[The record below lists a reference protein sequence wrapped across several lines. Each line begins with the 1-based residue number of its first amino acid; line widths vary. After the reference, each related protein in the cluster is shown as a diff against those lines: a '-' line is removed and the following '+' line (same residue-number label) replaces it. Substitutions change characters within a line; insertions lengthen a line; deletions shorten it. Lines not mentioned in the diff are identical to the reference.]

1 MSDIIVLNPCYEN
14 STFEGAEID
23 VYNIDTDGEV
33 ALDLTG
39 STIVMNMVKDGDI
52 YKTYSTANGTL
63 TIDTNKIIIPSSI
76 VDLKEGVYTFD
87 FDVTLLNGVRLTG
100 FAAGTWTILKA
111 ITV

>member
-1 MSDIIVLNPCYEN
+1 MINIIVLNPCYEN
-14 STFEGAEID
+14 STFEGAEIK
-23 VYNIDTDGEV
+23 VYNIDINGEV

-39 STIVMNMVKDGDI
+39 STIIMNMVKDGDI
-52 YKTYSTANGTL
+52 YKVYSTENETL

-87 FDVTLLNGVRLTG
+87 FDVTLENGIRLTG
-100 FAAGTWTILKA
+100 FGAGSWTILKP